1 MRDSFGLGTYTVG
14 VGEVELGTL
23 QDTVPTD
30 RIVTLKGSWGLLR
43 KRFAGEV
50 LLRITYKAYVE
61 DEEDDGKQN
70 IPLEDDVSD
79 DETLRSEEKNH
90 STTSKN
96 NGISNGA
103 EEESFMDKLVALL
116 VSEEF
121 QGIVASEAEDMKNSE
136 DTNASQSLDP
146 NPQGENQTTQ
156 SVDNKMDPEGS
167 VILWLGLITGI
178 AVLVAI
184 SLDGS
189 NFFNP

>member
-1 MRDSFGLGTYTVG
+1 
-14 VGEVELGTL
+14 
-23 QDTVPTD
+23 
-30 RIVTLKGSWGLLR
+30 
-43 KRFAGEV
+43 
-50 LLRITYKAYVE
+50 
-61 DEEDDGKQN
+61 
-70 IPLEDDVSD
+70 
-79 DETLRSEEKNH
+79 
-90 STTSKN
+90 
-96 NGISNGA
+96 
-103 EEESFMDKLVALL
+103 MDKLVALL